1 MIPFNAGYLRA
12 IPTKSSR
19 SLDIAPPPIHIT
31 RGRTEA
37 ILTDTFEILHHN
49 KLNVFTNNTVEG
61 VIEWYLHEILPHR
74 PLDEQN
80 QLIINQLSAKVSSSL
95 AP

>member
-1 MIPFNAGYLRA
+1 M
-12 IPTKSSR
+12 
-19 SLDIAPPPIHIT
+19 DIAPPPIHITRGRTEAILTT